1 VLTTSDANPR
11 DVAAMAD
18 LFLEMD
24 RFYGED
30 VTEPTDPKIRQ
41 ITSVLFGDRP
51 LAYAVLAWDGQSLIG
66 MAAYSFLWPAA
77 RTTKSL
83 YLKELYVRQSH
94 RRRGVGKL
102 LMERIFNLAKD
113 NDCSRVE
120 WTTDEGNLEA
130 QRFYEK
136 IGVPANPSKI
146 FYRVEGPDLFT
157 IASHTNCI

>member
-1 VLTTSDANPR
+1 
-11 DVAAMAD
+11 MAD

-24 RFYGED
+24 TFYGED
-30 VTEPTDPKIRQ
+30 VMEPAGVKIRH
-41 ITSVLFGDRP
+41 ITSVLFVDPP
-51 LAYAVLAWDGQSLIG
+51 LVYSILAWDGAALIG

-94 RRRGVGKL
+94 RRRGVGRL
-102 LMERIFNLAKD
+102 LMQQIFKVAND

-120 WTTDEGNLEA
+120 WTTDEDNLKA

-136 IGVPANPSKI
+136 LGVPANASKV
-146 FYRVEGPDLFT
+146 FYRVEGRDL
-157 IASHTNCI
+157 HTHAADDS